1 MWDCWHYLNTPKKFA
16 IWLIATTNFVIG
28 VSYVASNTHEYVI
41 FTPFLIEMD
50 KYLLLK
56 RVVEILH
63 NLEVQSKDIEGKNGL
78 QF

>member
-1 MWDCWHYLNTPKKFA
+1 M
-16 IWLIATTNFVIG
+16 IG